1 MKPRTL
7 LPLATIALLIPVLG
21 LAQETPC
28 AISGTV
34 VARSVETGAFVDGA
48 EVSLPR
54 QTRSTTSDATG
65 AFRLAAIPC
74 GKQEIQVRKIGFTV
88 WRDTVDLTAVP
99 ELKRSY
105 TLIAVAQLD
114 TVRTTADEIAYQTPR
129 LQDFEDR
136 RKRNVGGYFTSEAK
150 IRELDNAGASLPSIL
165 RRMPGVTIVPY
176 NGQMYV
182 KSRSN
187 GAGDQPLC
195 QRPGCPKGC
204 WAPIYLDGLLIFDGQ
219 LDSFRQ
225 SPPDISQY
233 FPLNL
238 SGIEY
243 YPSAGSIPLQFKT
256 TKSQCGVLLLWTRAR

>member
-1 MKPRTL
+1 MGRARYAAAA
-7 LPLATIALLIPVLG
+7 LASLIAANSA
-21 LAQETPC
+21 LAQGSSC
-28 AISGTV
+28 ALSGTV

-54 QTRSTTSDATG
+54 QNRSTSSDSTG
-65 AFRLAAIPC
+65 AFRLAEIAC
-74 GKQEIQVRKIGFTV
+74 GKHEVQIRKIGFTV
-88 WRDTVDLTAVP
+88 WRDTIDLTAGQ
-99 ELKRSY
+99 ELKRTY

-150 IRELDNAGASLPSIL
+150 IRELDNAGASLPTIL

-182 KSRSN
+182 RSRSN
-187 GAGDQPLC
+187 GSGDQPLC
-195 QRPGCPKGC
+195 SRPGCPRGC

-225 SPPDISQY
+225 SPPDIGQY

-256 TKSQCGVLLLWTRAR
+256 TKSQCGVLLLWTRGR